1 MSTLKK
7 RIVRICAVVAFAVA
21 FSLVVNR
28 LTYANEEHKHSAAE
42 PKPTK
47 DEHDDH
53 DEHSEGDGHEHGG
66 HADEVT
72 LTEAAIK
79 SSGISVGVASKQPLV
94 PTFIAPARVG
104 FNTDAMA
111 HVGSVVAGR
120 VAELKVRLGDAVKAG
135 DPLVVVESPD
145 LGEAQSDFLLK
156 RTAAETSKPSAEIA
170 KSAYDRAKLLLD
182 QSQGIALSEVQ
193 QREREWRN
201 AAGDLRS
208 AEASA
213 TAAENKLHLYG
224 MSQEASEKLAATG
237 EIEPRFTIRA
247 PIAGQVVEREVTLGE
262 LVSPD
267 RDSLLILADLD
278 TLWVIADVPEA
289 RLGDLQTGAR
299 ARVKVAA
306 LRNLTIDGSVTY
318 ISPALDPSTRSAK
331 VRIEVKSAGSNLRP
345 GMFAQ
350 AMISSAA
357 AESAEPVLAIPEEA
371 VQTVEGATAVFV
383 PIEGEPGTFA
393 KRQVSIGAPIGGMV
407 AVFSG
412 LKEGESLVIANSFML
427 KAELGKSGAAHEH

>member
-1 MSTLKK
+1 MS
-7 RIVRICAVVAFAVA
+7 IVTEKLRFARVWMAATVTVA
-21 FSLVVNR
+21 LLLTVNQQ
-28 LTYANEEHKHSAAE
+28 LHAADEHKHAAAE
-42 PKPTK
+42 PKPAK
-47 DEHDDH
+47 DEHDEH
-53 DEHSEGDGHEHGG
+53 DEHAEPDAHGG
-66 HADEVT
+66 HSDEVT
-72 LTEAAIK
+72 LTAEAIK
-79 SSGISVGVASKQPLV
+79 SSGIAVGVASKQPLV

-120 VAELKVRLGDAVKAG
+120 VAELKVKLGDAVKTG

-156 RTAAETSKPSAEIA
+156 RTAAETAKPSSEIA

-224 MSQEASEKLAATG
+224 MSQEASEKLATTG

-262 LVSPD
+262 LVGPD

-289 RLGDLQTGAR
+289 RLGDLQIGAR

-306 LRNLTIDGSVTY
+306 LRGLTIDGSVTY
-318 ISPALDPSTRSAK
+318 ISPALDPTTRSAK

-383 PIEGEPGTFA
+383 PVEGEPGTFA
-393 KRQVSIGAPIGGMV
+393 KREVSIGAPIGGMV